1 MSKHPNSDTCMNG
14 ISFWRAYP
22 RVRVASHGRHTGLPR
37 PISYFQKS
45 AKIFKCWNM
54 LLFCFVR
61 HKIHLSPTWLKRA
74 LNVNNFCALID
85 HMKRKPVVVIPLY
98 FEKKSDPQPRY
109 PISTLFQKI
118 KSRPTSLAT
127 LLTARRDH
135 FLPIHEERARP
146 RPPTWMQP
154 PTTTTWMQPPFSF
167 QILSLLNQFSL
178 LLLIVILFQV
188 SVHKQPSFTRKN
200 EQFEFI
206 SHSLT
211 STWLPNP
218 TSPSPFV
225 TGITHWYLLC
235 WLSSHWILQGGFS
248 LCKTLAATW
257 LSKLTPFSNHCDHKE
272 DFTSMFTSRQLTTTN
287 KKNSNIFKMLSW
299 RNYFWLFS
307 FWRNPVGGP
316 GRFPSTAF
324 TESGWRLAAL
334 SQRVPATANRLIAIK
349 LLLKTRT
356 FSCSLW

>member
-1 MSKHPNSDTCMNG
+1 M
-14 ISFWRAYP
+14 
-22 RVRVASHGRHTGLPR
+22 
-37 PISYFQKS
+37 
-45 AKIFKCWNM
+45 
-54 LLFCFVR
+54 
-61 HKIHLSPTWLKRA
+61 
-74 LNVNNFCALID
+74 NNFCALID

-211 STWLPNP
+211 ST
-218 TSPSPFV
+218 
-225 TGITHWYLLC
+225 
-235 WLSSHWILQGGFS
+235 
-248 LCKTLAATW
+248 
-257 LSKLTPFSNHCDHKE
+257 
-272 DFTSMFTSRQLTTTN
+272 
-287 KKNSNIFKMLSW
+287 
-299 RNYFWLFS
+299 
-307 FWRNPVGGP
+307 
-316 GRFPSTAF
+316 
-324 TESGWRLAAL
+324 
-334 SQRVPATANRLIAIK
+334 
-349 LLLKTRT
+349 
-356 FSCSLW
+356 